1 MENELTSIQWLISKI
16 EQELSQSTTSTYKC
30 TDGTIIKTDVGY
42 VEDWWNEYKQHLIQQ
57 LRMKLLRE
65 DKISNNDV
73 NQES

>member
-42 VEDWWNEYKQHLIQQ
+42 VEDWWNEYKEHLIQQ
-57 LRMKLLRE
+57 LRCAPVEVKK
-65 DKISNNDV
+65 DGSN
-73 NQES
+73 S